1 MPRSSS
7 SRSLVNVAAPW
18 ALALVLLGC
27 RSNPTQPLGPADSY
41 LLFAPEPGKSE
52 SGLPHV
58 RRLDIKDQAVQPLPP
73 LLESSFAFEML
84 RTAYLAKQF
93 VREAKIDGRAFSPA
107 AQRNAAE
114 PTVFVLGL
122 EAAPFGRGLV
132 LPKSLFGAAQPL
144 PNLAWIGLPAE
155 PAADKALVQTVAGR
169 LASFVAHFVGT
180 GGELQGAGPPAVLAD
195 GYRIAIEV
203 IAREWRIGNGPDGV
217 IQTDVGTTAQREIFA
232 NVRENRYVLAGDG
245 TSLRPARELLEDPGV
260 AATILHRMAQSRML
274 AGRVAA
280 ESFYAPFASNRF
292 PPGVSPAA
300 VLGTFRNFQAK
311 LLGAWAGGVLMGRA
325 PKDVLDLVELYSK
338 TFPTERYEAVR
349 ICVVTTFGATA
360 KLGGVSTKP
369 KDAERSLAELTALT
383 AEVVAGRRS
392 LREALSVLAGA
403 GPAGQSSGREQ
414 KQQKQ

>member
-1 MPRSSS
+1 MPRSILSG
-7 SRSLVNVAAPW
+7 SLVPAAAPW

-27 RSNPTQPLGPADSY
+27 RSNPNQPLGPADSY

-52 SGLPHV
+52 SGLPLV

-93 VREAKIDGRAFSPA
+93 VRDAKIDGRAFSPA

-122 EAAPFGRGLV
+122 EATPFGRGLV
-132 LPKSLFGAAQPL
+132 PPKRLFGGAQPL
-144 PNLAWIGLPAE
+144 PNLTWIGLPAE

-180 GGELQGAGPPAVLAD
+180 GGELQGAGPPTVLAD

-203 IAREWRIGNGPDGV
+203 IAREWRIGKGPDGV
-217 IQTDVGTTAQREIFA
+217 IQPDVGTTAQREIFA

-245 TSLRPARELLEDPGV
+245 TSLRPARELLDDPGV
-260 AATILHRMAQSRML
+260 AATVLHRMAQSRVL
-274 AGRVAA
+274 AGRVAPEA
-280 ESFYAPFASNRF
+280 FYAPFASNRF

-300 VLGTFRNFQAK
+300 VLGTFRNAQAK
-311 LLGAWAGGVLMGRA
+311 LLGAWAGAVLSGLA
-325 PKDVLDLVELYSK
+325 PKDILDLVEIYGAA
-338 TFPTERYEAVR
+338 FPPERQEAIR
-349 ICVVTTFGATA
+349 ICLVTTFGATA
-360 KLGGVSTKP
+360 KQGGVSTKP
-369 KDAERSLAELTALT
+369 QDATRSLAELTALT

-392 LREALSVLAGA
+392 LREALSSTAGIAPAGA
-403 GPAGQSSGREQ
+403 PSGLEQ
-414 KQQKQ
+414 KQ